1 MALLD
6 GLEKLGFHIPSLIVF
21 VVNFAI
27 LLAVLY
33 FFAYKRIL
41 AMLDQRS
48 ASIRES
54 LSEADRVRQES
65 AQAREELEAQLGEA
79 RRAGQQ
85 VLEEARQAAE
95 RYREQEQARARAE
108 AEDFLRRARA
118 QIEQERNQA
127 IEQVREHFA
136 DLAITAAERVIDR
149 SLDRDAH
156 RDLIERALSESAEAQ
171 RN

>member
-1 MALLD
+1 MA
-6 GLEKLGFHIPSLIVF
+6 ELGFHLPSLIVF
-21 VVNFAI
+21 LVNFGI

-33 FFAYKRIL
+33 IFGYKRIL
-41 AMLDQRS
+41 AMLDLRS
-48 ASIRES
+48 ARIQES
-54 LSEADRVRQES
+54 LSEADQVRQES
-65 AQAREELEAQLGEA
+65 AQARQELEAQLGES
-79 RRAGQQ
+79 RRVGQQ

-95 RYREQEQARARAE
+95 RYREEEQARARAE
-108 AEDFLRRARA
+108 AEDFLRRART

-156 RDLIERALSESAEAQ
+156 RDLIERALSDSAEAQ